1 MITVDVK
8 IMIGNLKSDK
18 TMEFDRL
25 DEALDYIKVHMF
37 DNYKNCQY
45 VHVDNYDTEGE
56 IYLVVV
62 NGAIITEVTI
72 TGNPE
77 EDN

>member
-1 MITVDVK
+1 MVTVDVK
-8 IMIGNLKSDK
+8 IMIGNFSTSKE
-18 TMEFDRL
+18 MEFDTL
-25 DEALDYIKVHMF
+25 QDALDYIKVDMF
-37 DNYKNCQY
+37 DSYKNCQY

-56 IYLVVV
+56 IYLVIV
-62 NGAIITEVTI
+62 NGAIITEVTV

>member
-8 IMIGNLKSDK
+8 IMIGNFTSEK
-18 TMEFDRL
+18 TMEFDKL